1 MSRRSSSAGPGGVS
15 LFPFLSILAS
25 VIGILTLMISLV
37 SKIRDQPA
45 KERDPQEVARAEEH
59 AAIQREIKTR
69 TAELA
74 RIESELK
81 KRDGAFVELEE
92 LQDKRVVL
100 RRQLD
105 AAKAKPGRSDAELQK
120 LVENLLAQIAALKK
134 ERPALEKRVA
144 ELKAELASRKIKP
157 DSKPPPVVVRPG
169 GSGVARGTK
178 VIFIEC
184 HGSGVN
190 ILRRD
195 GPKVA
200 ISTAAIPTEPAL
212 AKAMNEAKSTPG
224 SLVLFLIRANGYWT
238 HQTAA
243 GWAEST
249 FQVRTGKL
257 PIPGS
262 GEIDLSFFDPK

>member
-37 SKIRDQPA
+37 SNIQDAAP
-45 KERDPQEVARAEEH
+45 KERDPAELARAEEH
-59 AAIQREIKTR
+59 AALQREIKKAG
-69 TAELA
+69 AELA
-74 RIESELK
+74 RIESDLK

-92 LQDKRVVL
+92 LKDRQVVL

-105 AAKAKPGRSDAELQK
+105 AAKAKPARSDAELQK

-134 ERPALEKRVA
+134 ERPALEKKVA
-144 ELKAELASRKIKP
+144 ELKAELARRKIKP
-157 DSKPPPVVVRPG
+157 DSKPPPVVVQPG
-169 GSGVARGTK
+169 GSGVTRNTK

-190 ILRRD
+190 ILRRG

-200 ISTAAIPTEPAL
+200 VSTAAIKTEPAL
-212 AKAMNEAKSTPG
+212 AKAMNEAKAAPG
-224 SLVLFLIRANGYWT
+224 SLVLFLIRTNGHWT
-238 HQTAA
+238 YQAAA